1 MSVIE
6 STAAAAV
13 PVATSKTLEL
23 FVGAT
28 LSNRQAR
35 SLERAR
41 AKAFARAMEREID
54 ADRQREL
61 ADIELEALSSIALST
76 ISSKL
81 RVLRQLAV
89 MTEHSPRLRALTESV
104 IEHAHARQDDVF
116 DRAARSLARS
126 R

>member
-6 STAAAAV
+6 STAAAVV
-13 PVATSKTLEL
+13 PVAASKTLEL

-28 LSNRQAR
+28 LSNRRAR

-41 AKAFARAMEREID
+41 AKASARAMEREID
-54 ADRQREL
+54 ADRKREL
-61 ADIELEALSSIALST
+61 ADIELEALSSIALAT

-81 RVLRQLAV
+81 RLLRQVEA
-89 MTEHSPRLRALTESV
+89 MTEDTPRLRALTESV
-104 IEHAHARQDDVF
+104 IERAHARQDDVF

>member
-6 STAAAAV
+6 SSAAAV
-13 PVATSKTLEL
+13 PVAAPRTLEL
-23 FVGAT
+23 LVETT
-28 LSNRQAR
+28 LSNRRAR
-35 SLERAR
+35 TIERAR
-41 AKAFARAMEREID
+41 TRVIARVMEREID

-61 ADIELEALSSIALST
+61 ANVELEALSSIALST

-81 RVLRQLAV
+81 RVLRQVEA
-89 MTEHSPRLRALTESV
+89 MTGDSPQLRALAESV
-104 IEHAHARQDDVF
+104 IERTHARQDDVF